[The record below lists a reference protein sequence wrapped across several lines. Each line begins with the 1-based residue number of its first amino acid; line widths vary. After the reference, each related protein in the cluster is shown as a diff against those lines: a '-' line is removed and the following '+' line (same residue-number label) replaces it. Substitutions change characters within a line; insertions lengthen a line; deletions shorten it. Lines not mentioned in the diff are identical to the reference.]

1 MKQAFP
7 DIYYTRDSHPFQ
19 NEVKTRSYMLKSDTG
34 NLLFYSSSH
43 IEEEFEFIDAM
54 GGITAQY
61 LNHRHE
67 ASSSCDTVRKRFN
80 APLICH
86 EFEEQAIAELCEV
99 NRTFST
105 RHFISPELEAIPTP
119 GHCPGSTCYLL
130 KRDEVSYLFTGDT
143 LFPDSG
149 QWEIY
154 LMSGSSS
161 AHDMIGSLN
170 LLRTLEINVLIPGLY
185 IGEMAWEQV
194 SSARWQQIIDDCIK
208 LAENFSG

>member
-1 MKQAFP
+1 MNQAFP
-7 DIYYTRDSHPFQ
+7 NIYYTKIDRPFH
-19 NEVKTRSYMLKSDTG
+19 NEVTTRAYLLEGRSG

-43 IEEEFEFIDAM
+43 IASEFEFIDSI
-54 GGITAQY
+54 GGLTAQY

-67 ASSSCDTVRKRFN
+67 ASPHCDLVRERFQ

-86 EFEEQAIAELCEV
+86 ELERDAIAQSCEV
-99 NRTFST
+99 SRTFSD
-105 RHFISPELEAIPTP
+105 RHFITPALEAIPTP

-130 KRDEVSYLFTGDT
+130 KQDKQSYLFTGDT
-143 LFPDSG
+143 LYPDNG
-149 QWEIY
+149 QWQIY

-161 AHDMIGSLN
+161 AHDMIGSLK
-170 LLRTLEINVLIPGLY
+170 LLQALEVDVLIPGLA

-194 SSARWQQIIDDCIK
+194 SSARWRQIIDDCIE